1 MQISNTWQNC
11 SKPHLNSEISSSAF
25 LPATKINHENDNS
38 HNFFIN
44 YGELNH
50 EQLPKSEV
58 PLKFSSSPEINK
70 RRNIGNSS
78 IQYMEGTYLYTYF
91 SHIFSPNYFRIFI
104 RRWELLQRYGE
115 KTNKKLLHS
124 SPRRSK
130 QENHQV
136 TVNHRLN
143 SKTVM
148 RKNELEPQLAVSGNC
163 NKLPVLEVRR
173 YIVLQIFG

>member
-11 SKPHLNSEISSSAF
+11 SKPHLNSKISSSSF

-70 RRNIGNSS
+70 RRDIRNSS
-78 IQYMEGTYLYTYF
+78 IQHMEGISIYLLLTHLF
-91 SHIFSPNYFRIFI
+91 SKLLQNFHKTLRV
-104 RRWELLQRYGE
+104 LQRYGE

-173 YIVLQIFG
+173 YIVLHILG